1 MTTVAALQALR
12 AMTVLEEISSG
23 AVTRD
28 VLDRLGVRDA
38 LLWEKLAVKYYG
50 PTRYRRLQAAAREA
64 AVPLSLDAVAVI
76 EKHLRSLLR
85 GASVTVEELRVEL
98 CSLRGT
104 VGEIDRAA
112 AARVR
117 EHNRSVKDA
126 AAKAY
131 GKRALRGGKNTDAL
145 GMRTLTLTLPERQI
159 SHIIATLL
167 PAADKA
173 RAADP
178 RLGYEPAM
186 ADAAYQHLT
195 TGGGTGGG
203 VPPVVPLV
211 VMGLPDYAA
220 VLRQEGD
227 ETVFALTD
235 GTTITGKELVEH
247 EMASHGLVGV
257 YDPVDGGVNLY
268 RDQRC
273 ASVKQRML
281 LAAETIL
288 CTTPGCTTPADQCQV
303 HHLTPWKH
311 GGETNLDNL
320 TMACRVHNARN
331 DDDPEHPTEARP
343 AGTRTRRSGPPP
355 TRRWTT
361 ENQHPP
367 DPEPLRDGA
376 DHRRLSPGTAAGRL
390 PEG

>member
-38 LLWEKLAVKYYG
+38 RLWERLAVTYYG

-273 ASVKQRML
+273 ASFKQRML

-288 CTTPGCTTPADQCQV
+288 CPTPGCTTPADQCQV

-331 DDDPEHPTEARP
+331 DDDPDTPPRNGRLAREP
-343 AGTRTRRSGPPP
+343 GGVVH
-355 TRRWTT
+355 
-361 ENQHPP
+361 HPP
-367 DPEPLRDGA
+367 DGGPPRTNT
-376 DHRRLSPGTAAGRL
+376 HPIRNLSAMGLITDA
-390 PEG
+390 

>member
-1 MTTVAALQALR
+1 MIEALGDQGVQTLEAVASGRLPRDTVSRLLG
-12 AMTVLEEISSG
+12 SSTAG
-23 AVTRD
+23 AWVKMA
-28 VLDRLGVRDA
+28 G
-38 LLWEKLAVKYYG
+38 KYYG
-50 PTRYRRLQAAAREA
+50 PTRYKKLQAAAREA
-64 AVPLSLDAVAVI
+64 GRGLSITSLERI

-211 VMGLPDYAA
+211 VMALPDYAA

-273 ASVKQRML
+273 ASFKQRML

-288 CTTPGCTTPADQCQV
+288 CPTPGCTTPADQCQV

-311 GGETNLDNL
+311 GGETNLVNL
-320 TMACRVHNARN
+320 SMACRVHNARN
-331 DDDPEHPTEARP
+331 DDDPNTPPRHGRLAREP
-343 AGTRTRRSGPPP
+343 GGVVH
-355 TRRWTT
+355 
-361 ENQHPP
+361 HPP
-367 DPEPLRDGA
+367 DGGPPRTNT
-376 DHRRLSPGTAAGRL
+376 HPIRNLSAMALVSR
-390 PEG
+390 